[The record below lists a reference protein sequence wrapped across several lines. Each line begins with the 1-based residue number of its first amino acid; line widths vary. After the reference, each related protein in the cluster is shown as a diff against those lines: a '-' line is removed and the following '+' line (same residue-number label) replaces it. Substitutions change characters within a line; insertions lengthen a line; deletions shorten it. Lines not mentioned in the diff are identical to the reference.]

1 MEPAED
7 GAAAPS
13 RRYRLICEGRQGAD
27 GVWYPAYAV
36 AVRTPGGPWT
46 VAAHDVALSREAAQ
60 RLAARLERCQPSSLH
75 VPDILLDTLE

>member
-46 VAAHDVALSREAAQ
+46 EAAQ
-60 RLAARLERCQPSSLH
+60 RLAARLERCQPSPLH